1 MNALRPSLFRPTGR
15 PSPPPT
21 PTPALTPTSIP
32 PRTEVA
38 TPIDKATRSIP
49 KLSLTGFKKPPST
62 LTAPPSQAAAIVQDG
77 SYLQVLSLKLSE
89 GISKALTQPV
99 GPAPANESLNG
110 RRPIPAG
117 RGRTFGSLIAVYVI
131 GS

>member
-21 PTPALTPTSIP
+21 PVPTPTPSSPRSDAAIP
-32 PRTEVA
+32 A
-38 TPIDKATRSIP
+38 DKASRSIP
-49 KLSLTGFKKPPST
+49 KLSLTGFKKPSTPPSGS
-62 LTAPPSQAAAIVQDG
+62 PSQAAAIVQDG

-89 GISKALTQPV
+89 GISKALAQPS
-99 GPAPANESLNG
+99 GPAHTNESLNG

-117 RGRTFGSLIAVYVI
+117 RGRTFGSLIAV
-131 GS
+131 

>member
-1 MNALRPSLFRPTGR
+1 MNALRPSIFRPTGR

-21 PTPALTPTSIP
+21 PIPTLSPAPTP
-32 PRTEVA
+32 PRTDA
-38 TPIDKATRSIP
+38 ADKASRTIS
-49 KLSLTGFKKPPST
+49 KLSLTGFKRPSST
-62 LTAPPSQAAAIVQDG
+62 PAVPPSQAATIVQDG

-89 GISKALTQPV
+89 GISKALAQPV
-99 GPAPANESLNG
+99 GPAPPNESLNG
-110 RRPIPAG
+110 RRLIPAG

>member
-21 PTPALTPTSIP
+21 PTLPPTSTP
-32 PRTEVA
+32 PRTDA
-38 TPIDKATRSIP
+38 AIPADKASRSIP
-49 KLSLTGFKKPPST
+49 KLSLTGFKKPSST
-62 LTAPPSQAAAIVQDG
+62 LTVPPSQAAAIVQDG
-77 SYLQVLSLKLSE
+77 SYLQVLSLRLSE

-99 GPAPANESLNG
+99 GPAPANELLYG